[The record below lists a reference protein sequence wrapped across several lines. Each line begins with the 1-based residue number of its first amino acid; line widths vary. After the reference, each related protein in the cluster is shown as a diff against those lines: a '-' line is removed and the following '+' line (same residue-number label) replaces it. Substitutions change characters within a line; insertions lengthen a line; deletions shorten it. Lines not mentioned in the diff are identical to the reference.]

1 MKDCCPKRFSYGS
14 YVLPFLS
21 AFFLA
26 AFKGNESLFFPL
38 SHCIF
43 FRRHPGEKRKRREDP
58 WRNSCGERTVTAKA
72 LEKSLNPL
80 KTKIDALTLRLERV
94 EARQVTQGLS
104 ELKGMLRR
112 RGLEMF
118 RFNPQS
124 HLLLPP
130 IRTEEA
136 QTRFYDLFKKYSF
149 RLFLREVLSGGSP
162 FRVAD
167 VVRYSSL
174 RTGEK
179 YLRAL
184 TELGIVELLAG
195 EDYRLLELPPVSL
208 GPTLEWFLAEIFR
221 KEFSSPALYGLRCKG
236 TRCGGDFDVVSAMES
251 RLIYM
256 EVKSSPP
263 KNIEGDEV
271 HEFFGRLEDLQPH
284 LAFFFVD
291 TELRLKDKIVPL
303 FEAEG
308 GAARY
313 PNPDGAGR
321 AEKIGDEIFFLKPA
335 LYLLGSKRSIPG
347 NLQLC
352 FRHFFTSLPERAFPV
367 WRPQR
372 SAG

>member
-1 MKDCCPKRFSYGS
+1 MP
-14 YVLPFLS
+14 
-21 AFFLA
+21 
-26 AFKGNESLFFPL
+26 
-38 SHCIF
+38 
-43 FRRHPGEKRKRREDP
+43 
-58 WRNSCGERTVTAKA
+58 AKT
-72 LEKSLNPL
+72 LEKSLNEL
-80 KTKIDALTLRLERV
+80 KNKIDELNVRLERV
-94 EARQVTQGLS
+94 EARQVVQGLS

-112 RGLEMF
+112 RGLDIF
-118 RFNPQS
+118 RFNPQG
-124 HLLLPP
+124 HLLLPSF
-130 IRTEEA
+130 RTEGA

-149 RLFLREVLSGGSP
+149 RLFLREVLSRGSP

-174 RTGEK
+174 KTGRK

-184 TELGIVELLAG
+184 TESGLVEYLAG

-208 GPTLEWFLAEIFR
+208 GPTLEWFMAEVFR
-221 KEFSSPALYGLRCKG
+221 KEFSCPALYGLRCKG

-263 KNIEGDEV
+263 KNIEGVEV

-303 FEAEG
+303 FEAERD
-308 GAARY
+308 AAGY
-313 PNPDGAGR
+313 PNPADAGR

-335 LYLLGSKRSIPG
+335 LYLLGSKRSIAG
-347 NLQLC
+347 NLEVC
-352 FRHFFTSLPERAFPV
+352 FRHFFTSSPGKAFPF
-367 WRPQR
+367 WPPQR
-372 SAG
+372 SAE

>member
-1 MKDCCPKRFSYGS
+1 
-14 YVLPFLS
+14 
-21 AFFLA
+21 
-26 AFKGNESLFFPL
+26 
-38 SHCIF
+38 
-43 FRRHPGEKRKRREDP
+43 
-58 WRNSCGERTVTAKA
+58 VTAKA

-80 KTKIDALTLRLERV
+80 KTKIDVLTLRLERV

-112 RGLEMF
+112 RGLDMF

-184 TELGIVELLAG
+184 MELGIVEILAG

-263 KNIEGDEV
+263 KNIAGDEV

-308 GAARY
+308 GAARF
-313 PNPDGAGR
+313 PNTDGAGR

-367 WRPQR
+367 WRLQR